1 MRLLT
6 LEAFKLMYVI
16 TGGKS
21 FSYYFS
27 LVANT
32 IMNVI
37 VLKGTVLVAQGALP
51 VLHFLEPAFK
61 VRPPF
66 IALTAIVLFFLNMK
80 LVPTKMLEFVG
91 QMKTKYIVLGL
102 YFLITLLLSAY
113 LYGDGRYF

>member
-27 LVANT
+27 LVVNT

-51 VLHFLEPAFK
+51 MIGYLEPAFR

-66 IALTAIVLFFLNMK
+66 IAATAVALFFINK
-80 LVPTKMLEFVG
+80 LVVPTKMLEFVG
-91 QMKTKYIVLGL
+91 QMKTKYIVLAL
-102 YFLITLLLSAY
+102 YFLITCLLSAY